1 MADIA
6 AGIDLGTS
14 NSVIGIFKEGKVNI
28 VPNSI
33 GDSITPS
40 IVEILDKGE
49 AVGEEIMIKKAD
61 EKHTITEIK
70 RLIGKKYS
78 EIKDFSHIHYNIIS
92 DNNDRILIKIERK
105 GKEELYCPEEIMSLI
120 FKKLIKN
127 ASNFIQTSIN
137 KAVITVPANFN
148 YYQRSAITESA
159 KLAGIEVLRIINEP
173 TAAALAYGLGSKGI
187 ILDTENKTHRKVI
200 VFDLGGGTFD
210 VSILTIDNNSQFNVK
225 ASFGDTYLG
234 GNDFDNKLVDF
245 CIRDF
250 CQKMGKKENDI
261 KKDSKALKRLKVQC
275 EKAKKKLSNNNSSSI
290 NVLSFF
296 ENINLR
302 VEITRDRFNQEC
314 ENLYKRIEI
323 ILDKVLADSQFK
335 IEEINEVILIGG
347 SSRIPK
353 IKEILQTKFGSDKIR
368 DNINQDE
375 AVAIGATWQ
384 AHKLTGK
391 SEEIGNINILDITP
405 FTLGVAVVSK
415 IKEERKIGRIMSVL
429 IEKNSKIPT
438 RPKIQTYKT
447 IEDNQ
452 SFFKIKI
459 YSGEEKFVKDNILLK
474 EFTINNLPKGKA
486 GTISLNISFEVDV
499 NGILII
505 NAEVESIGKK
515 VTEKYTLYESS
526 NSEKKIILKNSIKA
540 KEIEK
545 LDEIR
550 QITEYIT
557 NKNEA
562 LKKEENNK
570 NKKEYLNDLCE
581 SCLKLI
587 NIYESLNQDNDSEN
601 LYEKIFNYSQLLLS
615 YYSKMIILDDEDKYT
630 PEIIIKIKEIM
641 PKFINDNIEN
651 LIDVFKE
658 LKSFKP
664 KKYIEIVLFSAELL
678 YKEGDKILNERKQFC
693 RYYSK
698 KFYQKAENIKKLID
712 EELIKKMDINL
723 NICYT
728 EIKKKYENKIAE
740 INSFV
745 NIIQDQVEGKKPPIF
760 TNTGFTLVNK
770 LISQDI
776 MKVDDIYLILDIY
789 QEMADSLSKGPIKE
803 AEAFILYNIIAI
815 NFKLF
820 KKFKKEDLELYDKL
834 NGRIKYICEELEI
847 DEDDEEK
854 PKWLEDLL
862 EINRK
867 IEQIPKNED
876 NKIISIPEI
885 QNLIEEIKNVFNAKM
900 NEKKPAE
907 FLNFILDKYPY
918 INLDS
923 SLKGVLFQME
933 FEEYFKTIFPK
944 YHPDNYKDNKYY
956 QIYNEIYM
964 LLVKIEEKFFKKK

>member
-78 EIKDFSHIHYNIIS
+78 EIKDFNHIHYNIIS

-335 IEEINEVILIGG
+335 IEEIDEVILIGG

-562 LKKEENNK
+562 LKKEENDK

-601 LYEKIFNYSQLLLS
+601 LYEKIFNYSKLLLS

-678 YKEGDKILNERKQFC
+678 YKEGDKILNERTQFC

-712 EELIKKMDINL
+712 EELIKKMDIKL

-789 QEMADSLSKGPIKE
+789 QEMADSLFKGPIKE

-834 NGRIKYICEELEI
+834 NRRIKFICQELEI

-885 QNLIEEIKNVFNAKM
+885 QNLIEEIKNVFNTKM

>member
-562 LKKEENNK
+562 LKKEENDK

-712 EELIKKMDINL
+712 EELIKKMDIKL

-789 QEMADSLSKGPIKE
+789 QEMADSLFKGPIKE

-834 NGRIKYICEELEI
+834 NRRIKFICQELEI

-933 FEEYFKTIFPK
+933 FEEYFKTIVPK

>member
-335 IEEINEVILIGG
+335 IEEIDEVILIGG

-562 LKKEENNK
+562 LKKEENDK

-601 LYEKIFNYSQLLLS
+601 LYEKIFNYSKLLLS

-712 EELIKKMDINL
+712 EELIKKMDIKL

-789 QEMADSLSKGPIKE
+789 QEMADSLFKGPIKE

-834 NGRIKYICEELEI
+834 NRRIKFICQELEI

-885 QNLIEEIKNVFNAKM
+885 QNLIEEIKNVFNTKM

>member
-105 GKEELYCPEEIMSLI
+105 GKEELYSPEEIMSLI